1 MQIVAYILSGV
12 ALHWHGL
19 DECIQTWVAF
29 DCLLCT
35 GKLLQ
40 SAIAHSMIND
50 QLTIATTNWPE
61 AKGEE
66 FTGIPDTVNVTN
78 TVLIGLLANF
88 M

>member
-1 MQIVAYILSGV
+1 MQIVAYALSGL

-19 DECIQTWVAF
+19 DKCIQTLVAC

-40 SAIAHSMIND
+40 SAIAHSVIND
-50 QLTIATTNWPE
+50 QLTIAIANWPE
-61 AKGEE
+61 AKKAKNSQ
-66 FTGIPDTVNVTN
+66 DTVNMTN
-78 TVLIGLLANF
+78 TVLIGLLAHF